1 MSDAAHLGQGEVEL
15 LLDDLRRLVD
25 EARRLKGE
33 RAGADEANRDEIE
46 WLRWKIASAVRSA
59 TPTTRSAPPSR
70 PAASQTP
77 PALPTSRSA
86 IPC

>member
-1 MSDAAHLGQGEVEL
+1 MSDDAHRGQGEVEL

-46 WLRWKIASAVRSA
+46 
-59 TPTTRSAPPSR
+59 
-70 PAASQTP
+70 
-77 PALPTSRSA
+77 
-86 IPC
+86 